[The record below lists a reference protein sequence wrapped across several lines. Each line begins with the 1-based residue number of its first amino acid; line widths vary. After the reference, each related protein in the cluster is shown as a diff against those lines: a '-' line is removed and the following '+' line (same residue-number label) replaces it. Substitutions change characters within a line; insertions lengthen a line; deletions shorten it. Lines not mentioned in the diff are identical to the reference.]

1 MKDMVHM
8 GTPELQVRLG
18 CLHQTFFFYKEAS
31 VLLIDG
37 NDVSQNTTV
46 NLAVP
51 VCHAK
56 VLCFAMQ
63 SRERK
68 SNHELNPKLNIRDTQ
83 NYIFS
88 KLSRWVD

>member
-1 MKDMVHM
+1 MEINMKDMVHT

-18 CLHQTFFFYKEAS
+18 CLHQTFFYKQAS

-56 VLCFAMQ
+56 ALCFAMQ

-68 SNHELNPKLNIRDTQ
+68 SNHELNPILGIRIITYFQ
-83 NYIFS
+83 N
-88 KLSRWVD
+88 